1 MFASLNQT
9 KQFIVMAKNNLSK
22 TTEVATKKTTKK
34 VAEKTFKGTQIP
46 YFDVIIPESISD
58 SGLHLWGIGE
68 TKDIG
73 ILTHLNDDY
82 KGVNRDVKHPH
93 KGVVGNTILKNG
105 YACGIAVCIYNN
117 KLYGADG
124 NHRAYSLA
132 DNGHPIR
139 FAYRKCET
147 LQELVDI
154 MIGFNN
160 SAKNWGINDYISTH
174 ATMGSEAYV
183 ILQKQIIAHK
193 LTSSV
198 TASLVGNIS
207 IGLAKKQ
214 IRSGEL
220 ICDNE
225 KAATDRIVF
234 FKRFL
239 NDIGYLD
246 QRPAEG
252 LLYFLGSISFMEFK
266 AISGKLGAE
275 ALRLIDKGALIGK
288 GTPNARAYEKVFN
301 DAYRNIK

>member
-1 MFASLNQT
+1 MTGVST
-9 KQFIVMAKNNLSK
+9 KTKGLAKIKSTK
-22 TTEVATKKTTKK
+22 T
-34 VAEKTFKGTQIP
+34 VAEKTFKGTEIP
-46 YFDVIIPESISD
+46 YFDVIVPEIKSD
-58 SGLHLWGIGE
+58 SGLLLWGIGE
-68 TKDIG
+68 TKNIG

-82 KGVNRDVKHPH
+82 KGVNREVKHPH
-93 KGVVGNTILKNG
+93 KGVVGNTMLENG
-105 YACGIAVCIYNN
+105 YACGIAVCIYDN
-117 KLYGADG
+117 KLYRVDG
-124 NHRAYSLA
+124 NHRADFLA
-132 DNGHPIR
+132 ENGHVIR

-147 LQELVDI
+147 LQELVNI

-183 ILQKQIIAHK
+183 ILQKQITAHK
-193 LTSSV
+193 LTPSV

-225 KAATDRIVF
+225 KSAGDRVVF

-239 NDIGYLD
+239 NSIGYLD

-252 LLYFLGSISFMEFK
+252 LLYFLGSISFTEFK
-266 AISGKLGAE
+266 AISKKLGAE
-275 ALRLIDKGALIGK
+275 TLRLIEKGALIGK

-301 DAYRNIK
+301 DAYRNIR